1 MDNHMDLMN
10 NPLFSMALIVLG
22 FGFLIFVHELGH
34 FVVAK
39 MVGIKTTQFAIG
51 FGHSLLT
58 WRKGLGFRVG
68 TTEPE
73 YEKLLAGG
81 ADPKT
86 LGETEYR
93 LNYIP
98 LGGYVKMLGQ
108 EDMDPTARS
117 EDPRAFNNKSVS
129 ARFAV
134 ISAGVIMNIIFGMI
148 FFVIAF
154 TSGVKFP
161 PAIVGDIAPDAPAS
175 KVYAVGHENDP
186 DYLGLKVDDRITHI
200 DGKPVDDMMDVKY
213 ATILG
218 KDDTP
223 ITLTVQRPGESA
235 DLTYPIKPKMNDLTG
250 FFSIGIDSP
259 LDLEVTGVTG
269 GSEAEAAGLQKGMR
283 ITAVNGQPVST
294 YSEYDR
300 AVNAER
306 GREVKVTLS
315 DPASGKTVEMKS
327 SAIPLRLI
335 SGQPDETVNI
345 LGLVPPVIINGVA
358 RKSPAEKAG
367 LQVGDLIAA
376 VDGKAWPS
384 LDGFKDTVA
393 NSTGDGVAITVLR
406 KGEEVRLGPVKT
418 SSGRIGVVIGLAA
431 ESDLIGHTLEATPL
445 NTHAIPGG
453 SKFVALNDEPIGS
466 WADLQRGLSDL
477 SESGEPFVAELTY
490 ELNIADRPRE
500 TVKVDINAEQAGQLA
515 RAGWLA
521 TVPNGME
528 IDMLRVPVVGEGP
541 FEATALGF
549 KKTHQWITNTY
560 MTLLRLT
567 QGTVPADKLSGPVGI
582 VHQGTIIAQGGWQY
596 LMFFLGLISI
606 NLAVINFLPI
616 PITDGGQAVFL
627 VAEKIK
633 GSPVSVRVQTA
644 ATIAGLAVLGC
655 VFLFVTYND
664 VLRLFSGM

>member
-1 MDNHMDLMN
+1 MDLMN
-10 NPLFSMALIVLG
+10 NTYVSIALIVLG

-34 FVVAK
+34 FLVAK
-39 MVGIKTTQFAIG
+39 LVGIKTTQFAIG

-58 WRKGLGFRVG
+58 WRKGIGFRVG

-73 YEKLLAGG
+73 YEKRIKEG
-81 ADPKT
+81 ADPNT

-108 EDMDPTARS
+108 EDMDPSARS
-117 EDPRAFNNKSVS
+117 ADPRAFNNKSVS

-134 ISAGVIMNIIFGMI
+134 ISAGVIMNVIFGMI

-161 PAIVGDIAPDAPAS
+161 PATVGAVAPDSPAS
-175 KVYAVGHENDP
+175 KTYASGHENDP
-186 DYLGLKVDDRITHI
+186 AYLGLRVDDRITHI
-200 DGKPVDDMMDVKY
+200 DGKDVDDMMDVKY

-218 KDDTP
+218 VEGSP
-223 ITLTVQRPGESA
+223 LTLTVQRPGEA
-235 DLTYPIKPKMNDLTG
+235 GGLTYGIMPEMNADTG
-250 FFSIGIDSP
+250 FFWLGVDSP
-259 LDLEVTGVTG
+259 LDLEVTGVVAG
-269 GSEAEAAGLQKGMR
+269 GGAEAAGITEGMR
-283 ITAVNGQPVST
+283 ITAVNGEPVST
-294 YSEYDR
+294 FAQYDR
-300 AVNAER
+300 AVTAER
-306 GREVKVTLS
+306 GREVAVTLS
-315 DPASGKTVEMKS
+315 DPESGKTVEVK
-327 SAIPLRLI
+327 AAADPKITADGIHP
-335 SGQPDETVNI
+335 NI
-345 LGLVPPVIINGVA
+345 LGLVPPVRVSAVGK
-358 RKSPAEKAG
+358 KSPALKAG
-367 LQVGDLIAA
+367 ILPGDLIAA
-376 VDGKAWPS
+376 VNSKAWPS
-384 LDGFKDTVA
+384 IDEFQKTVEGSA
-393 NSTGDGVAITVLR
+393 GEGVQVTVLR
-406 KGEEVRLGPVKT
+406 DGQELRLGPIKPKKT
-418 SSGRIGVVIGLAA
+418 RIGVGIDLATG
-431 ESDLIGHTLEATPL
+431 SDLIGHALDDSPL
-445 NTHAIPGG
+445 KTGAPIPGG
-453 SKFVALNDEPIGS
+453 SKLVALNGEPIAS
-466 WADLQRGLSDL
+466 WADLQRRLADLSD
-477 SESGEPFVAELTY
+477 GGKPFGAELTY

-500 TVKVDINAEQAGQLA
+500 TAKAEVSAEQAGQLA
-515 RAGWLA
+515 QAGWLA
-521 TVPNGME
+521 ALPAGVE
-528 IDMLRVPVVGEGP
+528 VDLLRVPVVGEGP

-627 VAEKIK
+627 AAEKIK

-664 VLRLFSGM
+664 VLRLLGAS